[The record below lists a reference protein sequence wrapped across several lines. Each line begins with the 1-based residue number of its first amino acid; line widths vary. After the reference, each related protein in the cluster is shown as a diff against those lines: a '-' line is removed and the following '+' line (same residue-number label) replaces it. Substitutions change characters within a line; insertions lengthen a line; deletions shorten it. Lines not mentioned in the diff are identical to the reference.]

1 MQPHKKD
8 VHDNP
13 TYGRDVAPKPPPRNG
28 HKNKK
33 HLIISPDFE
42 EICQSGGYM
51 TPICESVEEHFP
63 AQDNVYETINVDETR
78 QDSVHSSVTS
88 SHVSAGRRR
97 SVTSNGR
104 VTPNGTVTS
113 NGAVTS
119 NGTVTS
125 NGAVTSN
132 GDVRH
137 HNHHPQDYDNKP
149 LANNNNNHMNGTVP
163 TDYNENEYADMIR
176 D

>member
-88 SHVSAGRRR
+88 SHVSAGRR

-137 HNHHPQDYDNKP
+137 HNHHPQDYDNKT
-149 LANNNNNHMNGTVP
+149 LANNNNNHMNGSVP
-163 TDYNENEYADMIR
+163 TDYTENEYADMIR